1 MSGTAAVPRLNR
13 LQRLNEEGRDIV
25 RRHWAAQAVADP
37 LGTDRLVELAAQRL
51 VAAMGLAPP
60 VLAVDLEAGWMSMP
74 FIVGVRL
81 DRDWWHHES
90 TATPV
95 LGMLESLRS
104 LPAASLPVISLAD
117 RARQL
122 QRRLADLAPGVAR
135 RWEAPLDRCLED
147 WGRESALTE
156 EALQCFVHGDIST
169 DNLLCTAEGRLMLL
183 DFEYAH
189 RGHRL
194 EDLAGLVVSSAVAD
208 DRWTTWVPAPERVLF
223 ETLVRTRAV
232 LDGIWTD
239 LAWTLTGNAAAARA
253 H

>member
-1 MSGTAAVPRLNR
+1 
-13 LQRLNEEGRDIV
+13 
-25 RRHWAAQAVADP
+25 
-37 LGTDRLVELAAQRL
+37 
-51 VAAMGLAPP
+51 
-60 VLAVDLEAGWMSMP
+60 
-74 FIVGVRL
+74 
-81 DRDWWHHES
+81 
-90 TATPV
+90 
-95 LGMLESLRS
+95 
-104 LPAASLPVISLAD
+104 
-117 RARQL
+117 
-122 QRRLADLAPGVAR
+122 
-135 RWEAPLDRCLED
+135 
-147 WGRESALTE
+147 
-156 EALQCFVHGDIST
+156 
-169 DNLLCTAEGRLMLL
+169 MLL